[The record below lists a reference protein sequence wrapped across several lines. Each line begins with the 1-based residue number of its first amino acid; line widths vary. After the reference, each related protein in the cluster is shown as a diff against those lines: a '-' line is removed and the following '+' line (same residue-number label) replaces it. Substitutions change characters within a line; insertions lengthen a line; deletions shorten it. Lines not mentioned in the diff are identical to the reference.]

1 MCGVNGAASAHQSD
15 RRDGSVTDEEHI
27 TQLRDYVDGLLA
39 NCDPAELRW
48 RRWAADRLEDWARK
62 VHRSSKSAAKKRI
75 VTHVSQRLSGAG
87 GAAVGAASGGA
98 LVSQLTG
105 TGAVVFGWFVLA
117 LSVVAAA
124 LAAALPEA
132 EYVRNRDK
140 RRAYD
145 RLFRDIWTY
154 ATLGL
159 PTDDRETVKAR
170 LEEFSEDIEAAGPRT
185 AATSPLRPPQT

>member
-1 MCGVNGAASAHQSD
+1 M
-15 RRDGSVTDEEHI
+15 
-27 TQLRDYVDGLLA
+27 LR
-39 NCDPAELRW
+39 
-48 RRWAADRLEDWARK
+48 
-62 VHRSSKSAAKKRI
+62 
-75 VTHVSQRLSGAG
+75 
-87 GAAVGAASGGA
+87 SGGA

-124 LAAALPEA
+124 LAAALPQA
-132 EYVRNRDK
+132 EYVHNRDK

-170 LEEFSEDIEAAGPRT
+170 LEEFSKDIEAPPTPGRPQPALSGRLRLDHS
-185 AATSPLRPPQT
+185 AMRAPLLS

>member
-62 VHRSSKSAAKKRI
+62 VQRGSKSAAKKRT

-124 LAAALPEA
+124 LAAALPQA
-132 EYVRNRDK
+132 EYVHNRDK

-170 LEEFSEDIEAAGPRT
+170 LEEFSKDIEAR
-185 AATSPLRPPQT
+185 RPAI